1 MPDSMTPSLS
11 KSRFQYGLQ
20 CLKRLY
26 LESRQREFAD
36 PVGPGQQALFD
47 TGHTVGEV
55 ARRRIPD
62 GRLIEETYLEHG
74 QAVRTT
80 QALLSN
86 ADIPTLYEAAFTHQ
100 GIRTRVDILNPNGQR
115 GFDLV
120 EVKSSTSVKEEH
132 ITDVA
137 IQLYV
142 AEGSG
147 IPIKRAF
154 LMHLNRD
161 YVYQGGEQNLEQ
173 LFSLQDITDSARSF
187 VAERVPNEL
196 APMWKTLQ
204 QGNEP
209 DIETGS
215 HCNKPYLCS
224 LLFVLWVH
232 FKQVCL
238 GSSAHSTVRDGN
250 DAN

>member
-100 GIRTRVDILNPNGQR
+100 GIRTRVDILNPNGQSE
-115 GFDLV
+115 FDLV
-120 EVKSSTSVKEEH
+120 EVKSSTIVKEEH

-161 YVYQGGEQNLEQ
+161 YVYQGGDHNLEH
-173 LFSLQDITDSARSF
+173 LFSLQDVTDSARSF
-187 VAERVPNEL
+187 VAERVPDEL
-196 APMWKTLQ
+196 ARVCKILQ

-209 DIETGS
+209 DIETGP
-215 HCNKPYLCS
+215 HCNKPYPCS
-224 LLFVLWVH
+224 LLFVLWVR